1 MITKIF
7 IRALL
12 LTAVIMAAP
21 SPGFANATEE
31 PNVGAKPD
39 VATPALAPRPAVLDD
54 IRSLFALQDL
64 VAAGH
69 QEAAQLQ
76 KSLLAQINGKIN
88 EEILKSQPNLL
99 APVITGYVLSGGNPR
114 IAEMLAEI
122 EGLEPRYRPLLK
134 AAAFYT
140 RGNREEAESEFA
152 KIDAFP
158 LSPQIEGRVALA
170 RAMVVAGNEFDKQR
184 FLTIAIAAMPGSL
197 IEESAL
203 RRSALAYAEAG
214 NQKAFWLRS
223 ERYVRRFPQSLYAR
237 EFMHELLT
245 RIVTFESGG
254 KKADLPR
261 LDRILGTVGVTMR
274 RPLYLDLARQAALKN
289 LAPLTA
295 FGARRLRRVSSPGS
309 SESELANLYDSLFEV
324 ASERSE
330 HSLKNL
336 EAIDPGR
343 LPSLERDLL
352 VASIAV
358 ARLIHDPIPETAS
371 MPDVE
376 TRKLEKSGLEKR
388 VERIL
393 ALSDELMR
401 ETQ

>member
-1 MITKIF
+1 MITRIS

-12 LTAVIMAAP
+12 LTAVVLAAHL
-21 SPGFANATEE
+21 PGFAYAAEE
-31 PNVGAKPD
+31 THAETKPGAETA
-39 VATPALAPRPAVLDD
+39 VLAPRPAVLDD

-69 QEAAQLQ
+69 QNAAPLQ

-88 EEILKSQPNLL
+88 EEILKSQPTLL
-99 APVITGYVLSGGNPR
+99 APAITGYVLSGGNPR
-114 IAEMLAEI
+114 IAEMLAETK
-122 EGLEPRYRPLLK
+122 GLEPRYRPLLK

-140 RGNREEAESEFA
+140 RGKHDDAESEFA
-152 KIDAFP
+152 KLGAFP

-170 RAMVVAGNEFDKQR
+170 RAMLAGGNEIDKQR

-214 NQKAFWLRS
+214 NEKAFWRRA
-223 ERYVRRFPQSLYAR
+223 ERYVRRFPRSLYAR

-245 RIVTFESGG
+245 RIATFEAGG
-254 KKADLPR
+254 KNADLPR
-261 LDRILGTVGVTMR
+261 LDRLLGTMGIAR
-274 RPLYLDLARQAALKN
+274 RRELYLDLARQAALKN

-295 FGARRLRRVSSPGS
+295 FGARRLRRISIPGS
-309 SESELANLYDSLFEV
+309 SESELASLYDSLFEI

-330 HSLKNL
+330 HSLQKL
-336 EAIDPGR
+336 EAIDSGR
-343 LPSLERDLL
+343 LPLLERDLL
-352 VASIAV
+352 AASIAV
-358 ARLIHDPIPETAS
+358 ARLILDPIPETPP
-371 MPDVE
+371 MPAIE
-376 TRKLEKSGLEKR
+376 NRELEKSGLEKQA
-388 VERIL
+388 ERAL
-393 ALSDELMR
+393 TLSDELMR